1 MPIGIGSYTQWD
13 RKLDALLSYSIMSVQ
28 GIKAVEF
35 GAGLDLSK
43 RGSTFND
50 EIYYDEDNI
59 KRKSNNA
66 GGIEAGVSNGED
78 IIVKA
83 YMKPIPSIKNL

>member
-1 MPIGIGSYTQWD
+1 
-13 RKLDALLSYSIMSVQ
+13 MSVQ

-35 GAGLDLSK
+35 GEGLDLSM

-50 EIYYDEDNI
+50 EIYYDKNSI

-78 IIVKA
+78 IVIKS
-83 YMKPIPSIKNL
+83 YMKPIPSIKKQYKLLI